1 MPDGFNMVTAMETI
15 HRHIHAVGC
24 GALPSCW
31 TTGDPAAF
39 CEVNNLFVPGLAVWF
54 GAACRRPFGDGSW
67 DGYLPP
73 MPRGSMWGVR
83 DHRIGDG
90 WRRYISYGS
99 HGVVSD
105 VMEIMEAG
113 GGKREVRFFFRR
125 DAEALLGALW
135 CLDMMGHVG
144 FMPFDPQVYLLHMMK
159 HGDGL
164 LLDATVCVSD
174 TFYFVDDRD
183 TGYGVLWHG
192 RDGGDPVSRTGVTEM
207 KSSAI
212 RAHPDYED
220 VSLPLSVRCPGA
232 VPAETHRPG
241 TVIAEMTFTVPLH
254 AARRQRE
261 ADLWAL
267 L

>member
-1 MPDGFNMVTAMETI
+1 MANSFNVVTALQTI
-15 HRHIHAVGC
+15 HEHTHAVGFGC
-24 GALPSCW
+24 IPSDW

-39 CEVNNLFVPGLAVWF
+39 CEVNNLFVPGLAAWF
-54 GAACRRPFGDGSW
+54 FDVVRRPFGDGSCELGISLPRDCTW
-67 DGYLPP
+67 DV
-73 MPRGSMWGVR
+73 RNRKIGS
-83 DHRIGDG
+83 G
-90 WRRYISYGS
+90 WRRNFSCGS
-99 HGVVSD
+99 HSPLS
-105 VMEIMEAG
+105 VMEIMEMG
-113 GGKREVRFFFRR
+113 GGKREVRFIFRR
-125 DAEALLGALW
+125 NPEALLGALW
-135 CLDMMGHVG
+135 CLNMMGRVG
-144 FMPFDPQVYLLHMMK
+144 VMPFDPQVYLLHTMK

-183 TGYGVLWHG
+183 TGYGILWHG

-207 KSSAI
+207 KASAI

-232 VPAETHRPG
+232 VPAEPHRSG

>member
-1 MPDGFNMVTAMETI
+1 
-15 HRHIHAVGC
+15 
-24 GALPSCW
+24 
-31 TTGDPAAF
+31 
-39 CEVNNLFVPGLAVWF
+39 
-54 GAACRRPFGDGSW
+54 
-67 DGYLPP
+67 
-73 MPRGSMWGVR
+73 
-83 DHRIGDG
+83 
-90 WRRYISYGS
+90 
-99 HGVVSD
+99 
-105 VMEIMEAG
+105 MEIMEMG
-113 GGKREVRFFFRR
+113 GGKREVRFIFRR
-125 DAEALLGALW
+125 NPEALLGALW
-135 CLDMMGHVG
+135 CLNMMGRVG
-144 FMPFDPQVYLLHMMK
+144 VMPFDPQVYLLHTMK

-232 VPAETHRPG
+232 VPPETHRPG
-241 TVIAEMTFTVPLH
+241 TVIAEMTFIVPLH
-254 AARRQRE
+254 AAVRQRE
-261 ADLWAL
+261 ADLWTL